1 MAKILIGRMKA
12 MSKYHCKCG
21 GLKLPD
27 FESYKVGDEVNFM
40 IQKREGVY
48 QGKIAVSQKAHNG
61 TITEIKGDEITVKTR
76 VRTYVLYRY
85 EMTPKEA
92 PGPIDY
98 FRIGQCRCEL
108 DKQGKGGKTHAVQP

>member
-1 MAKILIGRMKA
+1 

-61 TITEIKGDEITVKTR
+61 TITEIKG
-76 VRTYVLYRY
+76 
-85 EMTPKEA
+85 
-92 PGPIDY
+92 
-98 FRIGQCRCEL
+98 
-108 DKQGKGGKTHAVQP
+108 

>member
-1 MAKILIGRMKA
+1 

-21 GLKLPD
+21 GLILPNFD
-27 FESYKVGDEVNFM
+27 AYKVGDEVNFM
-40 IQKREGVY
+40 IQKREGAY
-48 QGKIAVSQKAHNG
+48 QGKIAISQKAHNG

-85 EMTPKEA
+85 EMTPKEV

-98 FRIGQCRCEL
+98 FRIGQYRCEL
-108 DKQGKGGKTHAVQP
+108 DKQIKGGKTHAVQP

>member
-1 MAKILIGRMKA
+1 MPN
-12 MSKYHCKCG
+12 YHCKCG
-21 GLKLPD
+21 GLILPD
-27 FESYKVGDEVNFM
+27 FNVYKVGDEVNFM
-40 IQKREGVY
+40 IQKREGAY
-48 QGKIAVSQKAHNG
+48 HGKIAVSQKAHNG

-108 DKQGKGGKTHAVQP
+108 DKQGKGGKTHAIQP